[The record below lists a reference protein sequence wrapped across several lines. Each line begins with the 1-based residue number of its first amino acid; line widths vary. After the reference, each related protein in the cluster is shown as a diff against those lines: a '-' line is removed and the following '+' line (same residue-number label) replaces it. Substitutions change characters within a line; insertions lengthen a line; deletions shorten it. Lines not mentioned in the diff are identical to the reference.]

1 MKKLSWEE
9 HIKLGHLPYRRDC
22 RVCQEASARD
32 RPHRRLRHPE
42 GNVLSVDLTGPF
54 RYGRDTDDVE
64 DKRYLLVAT
73 YTWPQVNVE
82 EAEALPEG
90 HREEDDSGHLPEP
103 VEEIPEEEEA
113 EESLEVEEG
122 ASPEAEEP
130 IIPER
135 EEPGP
140 LKTLY
145 FTVPLRSKEKKEVL
159 GGIQEIYIRLRREGM
174 LVNRLH
180 SDQGGEFTSRELAAW
195 CRVRDIKKTL
205 RSPDQKPENGR
216 AEAAVGVLK
225 SVMRR
230 IFLMTGWSTS
240 WWPCVA
246 RFASEARLAYD
257 LHAERPK
264 FTIGQEVLVPKRAWK
279 QRAFEGT
286 HQKAIYLT
294 PMYDVS
300 NGHAVQ
306 VIEGGKVICVSKVV
320 SGIPAGDGG
329 RELRDEE
336 GEEKPKGSGG
346 LEEEDLRVRRRI
358 RVKTSDPRMVDDGGG
373 DRVALKL
380 KYLRQVIMDEEETLL
395 EEEEQACQESMKRVR
410 KLRQEEEALKHQVPE
425 NEDTEKVLHTK
436 MISPTEVIRDK
447 EKWGDSIKA
456 EIDALMV
463 EKKALRRLSPKE
475 AQKLLESKGSK
486 VTVVPGKAIFSVKA
500 GSARKKTRLV
510 VCGNH
515 VSADATIEGDT
526 YAGGTDT
533 TAIRLQLKVG
543 AERSW
548 TTSALDIKAAFL
560 NADLHTEEEPEQL
573 VAMRPPAVMIKM
585 GWAQPGE
592 LWLIDKAMY
601 GLRQSPR
608 RWSDHRDRELQ
619 ALVWETEG
627 RRCHLEQC
635 VAEPNLWRMIQITQE
650 GERLMGLVSIYVDD
664 VLTTA
669 ETEVRKA
676 FEKVIAQ
683 KWETN
688 VPDELTEENE
698 VRFLGM
704 NIKKEGTD
712 VFIHQKNYVEEVLER
727 HQEEV
732 VKAKSPM
739 TKEMSDEAELP
750 PGDYDQSDVTRA
762 QRIAGELLWLM
773 TRTRPDLL
781 FSMSRLC
788 SFAAKNPKW
797 VVRASGY
804 LLGYLRETKGW
815 GIRISKDAGQHW
827 SGHGPAG
834 LQAFSDASFA
844 PSGAR
849 SQGCSVVCW
858 NGTVVA
864 WKAGKQ
870 AFPAL
875 STAECELIEAIDGIV
890 LGDSVEALVANALGI
905 DDFQKMLLSDNA
917 AAVSIATD
925 TGGAWRTRHLR
936 LRAFHLRW
944 RVREGEWLMRH
955 CPGQQML
962 ADLGTKPLG
971 PSRVR
976 ELCQL
981 WNLEPEK
988 EERVVKV
995 AAIQLTGD
1003 KEKAIKLLV
1012 ALMQILACR
1021 AEDES
1026 TPVEGSMDMTVM
1038 VCIIA
1043 VVSVVLYRLVT
1054 EIGGRVGDGLQE
1066 WLRGPCSK
1074 VRRLVVKHDERA
1086 TQTDEQEDE
1095 SSRMASSSMSETP
1108 PRFSSARRRHGG
1120 GGSYVDVPPPPFER
1134 VDDAEDEI
1142 LNQRWRQVM
1151 QIREQVLQ
1159 AIPAAEP
1166 EATEVYHLTQ
1176 LGDKLHWRRNCFGL
1190 RNATVRG
1197 MRAATP
1203 CSRCWTGE
1211 MQRRRG
1217 ARTWCG
1223 ADGRLHAIP
1232 TRPGIQ
1238 GEARIYQPCRFCENE
1253 ITQENHVEA
1262 MANGRWPR
1270 GMS

>member
-1 MKKLSWEE
+1 
-9 HIKLGHLPYRRDC
+9 
-22 RVCQEASARD
+22 
-32 RPHRRLRHPE
+32 
-42 GNVLSVDLTGPF
+42 NVLSVDLTGPF

-82 EAEALPEG
+82 EAEEM
-90 HREEDDSGHLPEP
+90 R
-103 VEEIPEEEEA
+103 EEEEE

-122 ASPEAEEP
+122 ASLEAEEP

-180 SDQGGEFTSRELAAW
+180 SDQGGKFMSRELAVW

-320 SGIPAGDGG
+320 SGIPGDGG

-380 KYLRQVIMDEEETLL
+380 KYLRQVIMEEEETLL

-456 EIDALMV
+456 
-463 EKKALRRLSPKE
+463 
-475 AQKLLESKGSK
+475 
-486 VTVVPGKAIFSVKA
+486 IFSVKA

-526 YAGGTDT
+526 YAGGT
-533 TAIRLQLKVG
+533 
-543 AERSW
+543 
-548 TTSALDIKAAFL
+548 
-560 NADLHTEEEPEQL
+560 EEPEQL

-585 GWAQPGE
+585 GWAQ
-592 LWLIDKAMY
+592 
-601 GLRQSPR
+601 

-627 RRCHLEQC
+627 RKCHLEQC

-712 VFIHQKNYVEEVLER
+712 VFIHQKDYVEEVLER

-781 FSMSRLC
+781 FSMSRL
-788 SFAAKNPKW
+788 
-797 VVRASGY
+797 
-804 LLGYLRETKGW
+804 
-815 GIRISKDAGQHW
+815 
-827 SGHGPAG
+827 
-834 LQAFSDASFA
+834 
-844 PSGAR
+844 
-849 SQGCSVVCW
+849 
-858 NGTVVA
+858 
-864 WKAGKQ
+864 
-870 AFPAL
+870 
-875 STAECELIEAIDGIV
+875 
-890 LGDSVEALVANALGI
+890 
-905 DDFQKMLLSDNA
+905 
-917 AAVSIATD
+917 
-925 TGGAWRTRHLR
+925 
-936 LRAFHLRW
+936 
-944 RVREGEWLMRH
+944 
-955 CPGQQML
+955 
-962 ADLGTKPLG
+962 
-971 PSRVR
+971 
-976 ELCQL
+976 
-981 WNLEPEK
+981 
-988 EERVVKV
+988 
-995 AAIQLTGD
+995 
-1003 KEKAIKLLV
+1003 
-1012 ALMQILACR
+1012 
-1021 AEDES
+1021 
-1026 TPVEGSMDMTVM
+1026 
-1038 VCIIA
+1038 
-1043 VVSVVLYRLVT
+1043 
-1054 EIGGRVGDGLQE
+1054 
-1066 WLRGPCSK
+1066 
-1074 VRRLVVKHDERA
+1074 
-1086 TQTDEQEDE
+1086 
-1095 SSRMASSSMSETP
+1095 
-1108 PRFSSARRRHGG
+1108 
-1120 GGSYVDVPPPPFER
+1120 
-1134 VDDAEDEI
+1134 
-1142 LNQRWRQVM
+1142 
-1151 QIREQVLQ
+1151 
-1159 AIPAAEP
+1159 
-1166 EATEVYHLTQ
+1166 
-1176 LGDKLHWRRNCFGL
+1176 
-1190 RNATVRG
+1190 
-1197 MRAATP
+1197 
-1203 CSRCWTGE
+1203 
-1211 MQRRRG
+1211 
-1217 ARTWCG
+1217 
-1223 ADGRLHAIP
+1223 
-1232 TRPGIQ
+1232 
-1238 GEARIYQPCRFCENE
+1238 
-1253 ITQENHVEA
+1253 
-1262 MANGRWPR
+1262 
-1270 GMS
+1270 